1 MFQGLWAIVHSA
13 AWIALGECEWIPQ
26 TVLKRT
32 VDINFLS
39 VVRLSQVDETIVK
52 RKLRKLNLH
61 IVS

>member
-1 MFQGLWAIVHSA
+1 MHSA